1 MKLGIVGLPQSGKTA
16 IFTALTGE
24 EPGADAAA
32 GRSVTK
38 IVRVPDRRLERLRDV
53 FKPRS
58 FKPAT
63 FEATDFGA
71 SVSRESRLAAER
83 ESDAMLAV
91 LNAFSADAKKQF
103 ENLELEWTLSDLG
116 IADKRVDKLRVQVKK
131 PTPKEEKERD
141 VFELAVME
149 RALETLKQEK
159 PLRALALEPRE
170 RAAIKHYN
178 FFTLKPALYVA
189 NSGESALGKPAPAGV
204 PAGVVVAGKLEAEL
218 SLMTPEERATFL
230 ADYGISEPARDRLLH
245 AAYRLLGLHA
255 FFTTGEDEVRAWT
268 IPLGAKAPQAAGAVH
283 SDIERGFI
291 RAEVVHFDDF
301 EAAGSTMKAAKA
313 ANKVRLEGKDYVVKD
328 GDMIEFRF
336 SV

>member
-1 MKLGIVGLPQSGKTA
+1 MKLGIVGLPQAGKTS

-24 EPGADAAA
+24 PPGADAAA

-38 IVRVPDRRLERLRDV
+38 IVRVPDTRLEKLREV

-63 FEATDFGA
+63 FEVTDFGA
-71 SVSRESRLAAER
+71 GVSREARLALER
-83 ESDAMLAV
+83 ESDAMLV
-91 LNAFSADAKKQF
+91 ILNAYSTDPKKQ
-103 ENLELEWTLSDLG
+103 LAELETEWMLSDQG
-116 IADKRVDKLRVQVKK
+116 QVEKRAEKLRVQVKK

-141 VFELAVME
+141 TLELAAVE
-149 RALETLKQEK
+149 KALAALQKET
-159 PLRALALEPRE
+159 PLRQVPFEEKE
-170 RAAIKHYN
+170 RAAIKH
-178 FFTLKPALYVA
+178 FGLFTLKPMLLVENIAET
-189 NSGESALGKPAPAGV
+189 SIGKWKQAIPGSF
-204 PAGVVVAGKLEAEL
+204 VVAGKLEGEL
-218 SLMTPEERATFL
+218 ACMAPDERATFL
-230 ADYGISEPARDRLLH
+230 TEYGITEPARERLIH
-245 AAYRLLGLHA
+245 AAYKLLGLHA
-255 FFTTGEDEVRAWT
+255 FFTSGEDEVRAWT
-268 IPLGAKAPQAAGAVH
+268 IPMGTKAPQAAGAIH

-301 EAAGSTMKAAKA
+301 DAAGATMKGAKA

>member
-1 MKLGIVGLPQSGKTA
+1 MKLGIVGLPQAGKTA
-16 IFTALTGE
+16 VFTALTGE
-24 EPGADAAA
+24 APGADAAA

-38 IVRVPDRRLERLRDV
+38 VVRVPDKRLERLREV

-71 SVSRESRLAAER
+71 GVSREARLALER
-83 ESDAMLAV
+83 ESDAMMVV
-91 LNAFSADAKKQF
+91 LNAYTTNPAKQ
-103 ENLELEWTLSDLG
+103 LGELETEWMLSDQQ
-116 IADKRVDKLRVQVKK
+116 ICEKRVEKLRAQVKK

-141 VFELAVME
+141 QLELAILE
-149 RALETLKQEK
+149 RALAALAKEQ
-159 PLRALALEPRE
+159 PLRALGLEE
-170 RAAIKHYN
+170 KDRAAIKHYG
-178 FFTLKPALYVA
+178 FFTLKPLLLVENIAETA
-189 NSGESALGKPAPAGV
+189 IGKPGAIG
-204 PAGVVVAGKLEAEL
+204 GSSVVAGRLEADL
-218 SLMTPEERATFL
+218 AQMPADERATFL
-230 ADYGISEPARDRLLH
+230 AEYGITEPARERLIH

-255 FFTTGEDEVRAWT
+255 FFTSGEDEVRAWT
-268 IPLGAKAPQAAGAVH
+268 IPVATKAPQAAGAIH

-301 EAAGSTMKAAKA
+301 EAAGATMKAAKA